1 MQLGLCL
8 WTRVSSQLVLLT
20 LPFLSLSVSI
30 GGATPL
36 LRFIHRLGSSDGDS
50 SWTPPVAWAPC
61 SLLCSALRPYRTPG
75 LLKSQSALPTPIIPD
90 SFRG

>member
-36 LRFIHRLGSSDGDS
+36 LRFIHQLGSSDGDS
-50 SWTPPVAWAPC
+50 LWTPPGTQASVAAAH
-61 SLLCSALRPYRTPG
+61 LQFPG
-75 LLKSQSALPTPIIPD
+75 SRAQAQ
-90 SFRG
+90 